1 MAKRILFSCN
11 VGVTT
16 FEVMCYCFYCVLM
29 ITLILLFFRSSAA
42 LQEEDQI
49 SQQKDE
55 TKVTTENG
63 AILKSPKSPKSPDPA
78 TLEKLLTSG
87 PDTPL

>member
-1 MAKRILFSCN
+1 
-11 VGVTT
+11 
-16 FEVMCYCFYCVLM
+16 M

-63 AILKSPKSPKSPDPA
+63 AIPKSPKSPDPA